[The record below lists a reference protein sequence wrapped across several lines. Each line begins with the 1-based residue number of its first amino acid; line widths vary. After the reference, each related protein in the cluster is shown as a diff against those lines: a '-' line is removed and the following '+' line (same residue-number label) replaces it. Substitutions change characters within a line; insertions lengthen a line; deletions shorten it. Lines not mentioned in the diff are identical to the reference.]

1 MRAILDF
8 VNYKLWNTNGSIT
21 VPPKHTGSL
30 CRVVPSL
37 APGSCSRESRKCQ
50 QEKQRLC
57 FALLAELLEM
67 PARHFSPS
75 WKLAFQT
82 TEGEW
87 YLPNHCSH
95 YTGRKRPLLYFDKK
109 DPLLTSAEPES
120 PESPGWVW
128 AVWGYCVTCLADAG
142 PLEQC

>member
-1 MRAILDF
+1 MTLDNSNFSRPAWLVCEMRAILDF

-37 APGSCSRESRKCQ
+37 APGSSSQESRKFQ

-82 TEGEW
+82 TGW
-87 YLPNHCSH
+87 GRGNGTFLIIVPT
-95 YTGRKRPLLYFDKK
+95 TGVEKGHFYI
-109 DPLLTSAEPES
+109 LT
-120 PESPGWVW
+120 
-128 AVWGYCVTCLADAG
+128 
-142 PLEQC
+142 